1 MWLADVSIRRPV
13 FAVMLIG
20 ALVTLGWVA
29 LDRVPLDL
37 FPRIEFP
44 VVTVTTVLE
53 GATPQTVETEV
64 TEVLEEE
71 ISNLA
76 GLDHLLSQSSEGLS
90 TIFVWFEL
98 EVDAEAAVQNVRD
111 KVALARRHL
120 PPEIE
125 PPIVDRIDPDAAPI
139 LSVMIAGDRS
149 VRELTH
155 FAEDVVKD
163 RLQRVQGVGSVK
175 LVGGRDREIRIWLDA
190 YRLRSYALSAEDV
203 IRAVQTEHAELP
215 GGRLEAADRTAEFSF
230 RTLGEVESPEEFGE
244 IIVAQRQGGP
254 IRIRDVAR
262 VEDGLED
269 ERTYAELDG
278 VPGVSLEVRRQS
290 GENTVEVARA
300 VKAEVEG
307 LAGSLPPG
315 IRMGFA
321 RDVSR
326 FIESSVRDVYVDI
339 VLGAFLAML
348 VTLAFLRNLRST
360 LIVATAIPTSIVA
373 TFFLF
378 YTAGFTI
385 NIISLM
391 AVSISIGLLIDDA
404 IVVLE
409 AIHRRIE
416 AGERPLEAAARGT
429 QEVGLAVIAATAAIA
444 AVFVPIAFMRGMIG
458 RFFYEYGLT
467 VTFAVAVSL
476 LVAFTLTPMLSS
488 RLLRREEHHGRT
500 FELLE
505 QAYTRL
511 EEIYAR
517 MLRLALVHRAA
528 VVALG
533 IATIVAGVLLARA
546 VPLAFDTH
554 SDRSEVE
561 AIIELPLGTGIERT
575 KAVVHE
581 VQQALRSV
589 EQVTS
594 VFATVGGGS
603 QGRID
608 EASFYVRLTPKQ
620 ERDVGMQ
627 EVMEELRGVLRGAAP
642 DAKRVGVN
650 EIPWIASGGFSA
662 FNVQYTLQGPELD
675 RLEALSHALAD
686 AMRASGT
693 FVDTMISYETGRP
706 EVQASVDR
714 RRAADQGVSLRTLAQ
729 TLRATVGGVDVAT
742 YEEGGDRY
750 DVRVRLEEEQR
761 DDLAELGLIQVRA
774 RDGRLT
780 DLENVASL
788 GVASG
793 PVQIDRE
800 DRNRKVDVFANTR
813 PGVALGDAVKTI
825 DSLVAQI
832 ALPPGY
838 VGRHRG
844 WGERMQDSFESVKFA
859 FGLALLS
866 IYMIL
871 ASQFNSFTQPAV
883 IMLTAPLS
891 FAGAFAAL
899 AATGAHMSLFAQ
911 IAFLALMGLV
921 MKNGILL
928 VDYANQLR
936 SLGQPSKEAMLQ
948 AGPVRLRPVLMTA
961 LSTVFGMLPVA
972 LSRADGA
979 EWRNPMGILA
989 VGGMLSSTFL
999 TLLIVPVVYTLVD
1012 DLRPLPARI
1021 GTRSLELWRTR
1032 RRPAGSPAPSDTALE
1047 PGASLREDPR

>member
-1 MWLADVSIRRPV
+1 
-13 FAVMLIG
+13 
-20 ALVTLGWVA
+20 
-29 LDRVPLDL
+29 
-37 FPRIEFP
+37 
-44 VVTVTTVLE
+44 VTTILE
-53 GATPQTVETEV
+53 GATPETVETEV

-76 GLDHLLSQSSEGLS
+76 GLDQLLSKSSEGLS

-98 EVDAEAAVQNVRD
+98 DVDAAVAVQNVRD

-120 PPEIE
+120 PPDTE
-125 PPIVDRIDPDAAPI
+125 PPVVDRIDPDASPI
-139 LSVMIAGDRS
+139 LSVMVAGDRS
-149 VRELTH
+149 VRELTR

-163 RLQRVQGVGSVK
+163 RLQRVRGVGSVT
-175 LVGGRDREIRIWLDA
+175 LIGGREREIRIWLDA
-190 YRLRSYALSAEDV
+190 YRLRSYALTADDV

-215 GGRLEAADRTAEFSF
+215 GGRLDAAGRTTEFSF
-230 RTLGEVESPEEFGE
+230 RTLGEVESPEGFGE
-244 IIVAQRQGGP
+244 IIVAHRQGGA

-290 GENTVEVARA
+290 GENTVEVARGI
-300 VKAEVEG
+300 KAEVEK
-307 LAGSLPPG
+307 LAESLPPG
-315 IRMGFA
+315 IRIGLA

-326 FIESSVRDVYVDI
+326 FIESSVRDVGVDI
-339 VLGAFLAML
+339 ALGALLAVL

-416 AGERPLEAAARGT
+416 AGEPPLRAAAQGT
-429 QEVGLAVIAATAAIA
+429 NEVGLAVVAATAAVA
-444 AVFVPIAFMRGMIG
+444 AVFVPIAFMQGMIG

-488 RLLRREEHHGRT
+488 RLLRREEHHGRV
-500 FELLE
+500 FEALE
-505 QAYTRL
+505 RAYTGL
-511 EEIYAR
+511 EELYG
-517 MLRLALVHRAA
+517 RLLQLAMAHRAT

-533 IATIVAGVLLARA
+533 FGVIVAGGLLARA
-546 VPLAFDTH
+546 IPLAFDTH

-561 AIIELPLGTGIERT
+561 AVLELPLGTGIERT
-575 KAVVHE
+575 KAVVQR
-581 VQQALRSV
+581 VQQALRDV
-589 EQVTS
+589 EHVAS
-594 VFATVGGGS
+594 VFATVGSGS
-603 QGRID
+603 QGRVN

-620 ERDVGMQ
+620 DRDAGML
-627 EVMEELRGVLRGAAP
+627 EIMEQLRGALRQAAP

-650 EIPWIASGGFSA
+650 EIPWIASGGFST
-662 FNVQYTLQGPELD
+662 FNVQYTLQGPDLEK
-675 RLEALSHALAD
+675 LEALSHALAER
-686 AMRASGT
+686 MRASST
-693 FVDTMISYETGRP
+693 FVDTTISYETGRP

-742 YEEGGDRY
+742 YEEDGDRF
-750 DVRVRLEEEQR
+750 DVRVRLEEDQR
-761 DDLAELGLIQVRA
+761 DDLAELGLIQVRG
-774 RDGRLT
+774 RDGGLT
-780 DLENVASL
+780 DIENVASL

-800 DRNRKVDVFANTR
+800 DRSRKIDIFANNP
-813 PGVALGDAVKTI
+813 PGVALGEAVEALDK
-825 DSLVAQI
+825 LVAEI
-832 ALPPGY
+832 GIPPGY
-838 VGRHRG
+838 VGLHRG

-859 FGLALLS
+859 FVLALLS
-866 IYMIL
+866 LYMIL
-871 ASQFNSFTQPAV
+871 ATQFNSFTQPAV

-899 AATGAHMSLFAQ
+899 AMTGAHMSLFAQ

-921 MKNGILL
+921 MKNGILI

-936 SLGQPSKEAMLQ
+936 SLGEGTKEAMLR

-972 LSRADGA
+972 VSRADGA
-979 EWRNPMGILA
+979 EWRNPMGVLA
-989 VGGMLSSTFL
+989 IGGMLSSTLL
-999 TLLIVPVVYTLVD
+999 TLIVVPVVYTLVD
-1012 DLRPLPARI
+1012 DLQAVSARM
-1021 GTRSLELWRTR
+1021 RSRLIELWRGG
-1032 RRPAGSPAPSDTALE
+1032 RPAGKAPVTSDSALG
-1047 PGASLREDPR
+1047 PGAHLREDSQ